1 MTKRVLDV
9 GQCVPDHAAIR
20 RLVEQNFSA
29 VVDQAHD
36 LQSTLQMLRQRAYDL
51 ILINRKLDIDYSDGM
66 EILKEVQGD
75 AELSRIPVM
84 LVTNFPEYQSAAM
97 EAGAV
102 QGFGKDELR
111 QPQTV
116 ALLKK
121 YLD

>member
-20 RLVEQNFSA
+20 RLIEQNFSA

-36 LQSTLQMLRQRAYDL
+36 LHGTLQALRQHRYDL

-66 EILKEVQGD
+66 EILQELQAD

-84 LVTNFPEYQSAAM
+84 LITNFPEYQRAAM

-116 ALLKK
+116 GLLKT
-121 YLD
+121 YLG